1 MAAGYTI
8 QKSAQGGFDILDADS
23 NVVAHDDC
31 MYRAVEVAF
40 ELDQGLKPIS
50 ATPVSAT
57 PALAGVS

>member
-1 MAAGYTI
+1 MAAGHTV
-8 QKSAQGGFDILDADS
+8 QKSAQGGFDILDADG

-31 MYRAVEVAF
+31 MYRAVEVAY
-40 ELDQGLKPIS
+40 ELHQGLKPIS

>member
-1 MAAGYTI
+1 MAARYTI
-8 QKSAQGGFDILDADS
+8 QRSAQGGFDILDADG

-50 ATPVSAT
+50 ATP
-57 PALAGVS
+57 ALAGVS